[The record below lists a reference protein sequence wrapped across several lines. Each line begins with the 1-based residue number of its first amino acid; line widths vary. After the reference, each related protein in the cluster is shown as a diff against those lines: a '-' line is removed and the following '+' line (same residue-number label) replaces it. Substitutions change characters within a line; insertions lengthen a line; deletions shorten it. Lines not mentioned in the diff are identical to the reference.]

1 MGGRGFHTHTHT
13 RHHIA
18 YLAPPSPLS
27 CLSLASLSPLYR
39 LVSPLSLASLVYVW
53 PTSRLHLACISRMRL
68 EMHHLANAD
77 PCGARPYLGRI
88 SAVSR
93 APGGPPP
100 PLRHLGALHR

>member
-53 PTSRLHLACISRMRL
+53 PTSRLHLACISPASRGCAWRCTTWQMRTP
-68 EMHHLANAD
+68 AV
-77 PCGARPYLGRI
+77 LGRI

-93 APGGPPP
+93 PY
-100 PLRHLGALHR
+100 LGRISRSRRATAAS